1 MWPARAFCVARDA
14 FWEYSNNNSTF
25 SFFGLFTGA
34 VLGERV
40 NKFLQTNVETAG
52 NDLPVTYVTIPR
64 K

>member
-1 MWPARAFCVARDA
+1 MARDA